1 MQSAPADYVHPQLV
15 LNTSSGGRV
24 LNQLYSE
31 LRNCDRFQ
39 FYVAFANQAG
49 VASLLQPLEDLK
61 KRGIRGQVLLSQY
74 LNFTDPLAL
83 KTLMQLGHLEV
94 RISTKGSMH
103 AKGYYF
109 FNKDTGRYII
119 GSSNWTA
126 SALSTNTELNVVIHA
141 NVSSTFAQEVESE
154 FKHQFNLSVPLTS
167 EFIANYSLLY
177 ADVRRRRDE
186 IKSLEES
193 IQATKHFEPN
203 KMQIEALANLQAL
216 RGKGEMKALL
226 ISATGTGKT
235 FLSAFDAKSF
245 NPRRLLF
252 VVHRENIARSAMKS
266 FERIFGTTRSCG
278 LYTGNTQEQ
287 NADFLFSTV
296 QTLSRQQ
303 HLDRFRADEFDYI
316 VVDESHRAGAK
327 SYDRFLSHFSPKF
340 LLGMTATPERTDGVD
355 IFRLFNHQIGYE
367 IRLQRALQE
376 DMLCPFHYFG
386 VADLTVNDEVIEDFA
401 DFNKLTTPDRVN
413 RIVEKTAFYG
423 CDDAIV
429 RGLIF
434 CSRNEE
440 SYKLSEELNKR
451 GFATLALDG
460 STSED
465 DREHA
470 IRRLE
475 APAGS
480 AEKLDYILTVDI
492 FNEGV
497 DIPQCNQIIMLR
509 PTQSAI
515 IFVQQLG
522 RGLRKL
528 TTREKYLTV
537 IDFIGN
543 YSNNYL
549 IPIALYGDRS
559 YDKDRIR
566 RLIAN
571 GNGGLIGTST
581 INFDQV
587 AKEQIFKS
595 LNGANT
601 QQLRELS
608 LDFNALRNRLG
619 RIPMMIDFVEQDQ
632 RDPIA
637 FAKCKKSFYLFSHY
651 LEPNVVSP
659 LSAKAAKVLEV
670 YSRDS
675 LNSTS
680 LEEALLL
687 LAILT
692 GGDSSEPGLNQLYF
706 NLTTCTSALGRWDM
720 AANSL
725 NLRFLRENKGST
737 LISFAASLG
746 LTIIERHSERFHALP
761 NLTQLLAEPGF
772 SLYLQDLAQYA
783 RDKYLSA
790 FDPADYV
797 AGFVRYRKYSRAD
810 VFRILGCIENPV
822 AQNVGGYLLDPDRN
836 WCPIFVN
843 YNKEEGIAATIQYDD
858 SFINP
863 SKLRWF
869 TKSRRTLTSP
879 DVKFFADPARHGRIP
894 LFVKK
899 DSDEGT
905 EFYYLGDT
913 SPDLD
918 SIAPATMNNGTGG
931 KVSVIYMDLNL
942 DQPVAESLYCHILS

>member
-1 MQSAPADYVHPQLV
+1 MQSAPADHIQPRLA
-15 LNTSSGGRV
+15 LNTPSGCRV
-24 LNQLYSE
+24 LNQICSE
-31 LRNCDRFQ
+31 LRNCERFQ

-49 VASLLQPLEDLK
+49 VTSLLQPLEDLK
-61 KRGIRGQVLLSQY
+61 KRGIRGQILLSQY
-74 LNFTDPLAL
+74 LNFTDPVAM
-83 KTLMQLGHLEV
+83 KMLMRLGNLEV

-109 FNKDTGRYII
+109 FNKDIGRYII

-126 SALSTNTELNVVIHA
+126 SALSTNSELNVVLQSDVA
-141 NVSSTFAQEVESE
+141 STFAKEVKSD
-154 FKHQFNLSVPLTS
+154 FTRQFNSAAPLTA
-167 EFIANYSLLY
+167 EFIADYSLLY
-177 ADVRRRRDE
+177 AEVRRRRDE
-186 IKSLEES
+186 VKSLEDQ
-193 IQATKHFEPN
+193 ILATKHFEPN
-203 KMQIEALANLQAL
+203 KMQVEAMANLHAL
-216 RGKGEMKALL
+216 RSKGETKALL

-266 FERIFGTTRSCG
+266 FERVFGTTRICG

-287 NADFLFSTV
+287 HADFLFSTV

-327 SYDRFLSHFSPKF
+327 SYDRFLSHFSPQF

-386 VADLTVNDEVIEDFA
+386 VADLTINDEAIEDVS
-401 DFNKLTTPDRVN
+401 DFNKLTAPERVN
-413 RIVEKTAFYG
+413 RIVEKATFYG
-423 CDDAIV
+423 CDGGVV

-440 SYKLSEELNKR
+440 SQKLSEELNKR
-451 GFATLALDG
+451 DYATMALDG

-465 DREHA
+465 DRERA

-528 TTREKYLTV
+528 VTREKYLTV

-549 IPIALYGDRS
+549 IPIALHGDRS
-559 YDKDRIR
+559 YNKDRIR
-566 RLIAN
+566 RLIVN
-571 GNGGLIGTST
+571 GNSGLPGTST

-595 LNGANT
+595 LNSANT
-601 QQLRELS
+601 QQLKELK
-608 LDFNALRNRLG
+608 LDFNALKNRLG
-619 RIPMMIDFVEQDQ
+619 RIPMMIDFIEQDQ
-632 RDPIA
+632 RDPSA
-637 FAKCKKSFYLFSHY
+637 FAKSKKSFYSFSHY
-651 LEPNVVSP
+651 MEPNAVSP

-675 LNSTS
+675 LNATS
-680 LEEALLL
+680 LEESLLL

-692 GGDSSEPGLNQLYF
+692 GGDSSESGLNKLYF
-706 NLTTCTSALGRWDM
+706 DLTTCASAPGRWVM

-725 NLRFLRENKGST
+725 NLRFLRENKGSS
-737 LISFAASLG
+737 LVSFAVSLG
-746 LTIIERHSERFHALP
+746 LTIIERRGEQFHALP
-761 NLTQLLAEPGF
+761 NLAQLLAEPGF
-772 SLYLQDLAQYA
+772 SLYLKDLAECA
-783 RDKYLSA
+783 RDKYLAA
-790 FDPADYV
+790 FNPADYV
-797 AGFVRYRKYSRAD
+797 AGFVRYRKYARAD
-810 VFRILGCIENPV
+810 VFRILGSLENPV

-843 YNKEEGIAATIQYDD
+843 YKKEEGIAATIQYDD
-858 SFINP
+858 SFVDP
-863 SKLRWF
+863 SKMRWF
-869 TKSRRTLTSP
+869 TKSRRTFASP
-879 DVKFFADPARHGRIP
+879 EVKFFASPTRHGRIP

-899 DSDEGT
+899 NGDEGMD
-905 EFYYLGDT
+905 FYYLGDT
-913 SPDLD
+913 VPDLD
-918 SIAPATMNNGTGG
+918 SITPTTMDNGAGG
-931 KVSVIYMDLNL
+931 NVSVVFMNLNL
-942 DQPVAESLYCHILS
+942 DQPVTESLYCHLLG